1 MLFSISNS
9 FSKSYFDFFKFF
21 TIYGTFVIK
30 YSENS
35 VSKEKKEHEKT
46 DITWFSICIVSIIC

>member
-1 MLFSISNS
+1 MLFPISNS
-9 FSKSYFDFFKFF
+9 CSKSYFDFFKFF

-35 VSKEKKEHEKT
+35 VSEAKKEYEET
-46 DITWFSICIVSIIC
+46 DIT